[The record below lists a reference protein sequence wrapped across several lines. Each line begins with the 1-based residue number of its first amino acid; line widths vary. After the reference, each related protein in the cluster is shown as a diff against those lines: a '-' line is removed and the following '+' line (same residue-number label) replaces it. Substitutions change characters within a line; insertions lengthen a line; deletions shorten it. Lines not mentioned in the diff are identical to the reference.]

1 MKEVMVY
8 YIVFAKYIWHN
19 ISKYFNKNI
28 LGRIIEGISIG
39 LYANN
44 IGNLIDN
51 GISIDLIY
59 KFIIAI
65 ILTIGGAFFQTPF
78 NKKGK

>member
-1 MKEVMVY
+1 MEEIILY
-8 YIVFAKYIWHN
+8 YIAFAKYIWYKVTN
-19 ISKYFNKNI
+19 YFDKNI
-28 LGRIIEGISIG
+28 IGKVIEGISIG

-44 IGNLIDN
+44 IGELIDK

-65 ILTIGGAFFQTPF
+65 ISTIGGALLQTTI
-78 NKKGK
+78 KERK